1 MAAARVEVL
10 PWVRV
15 ASRSSGRARRIV
27 GAVVTGST
35 VAPRRR
41 WPHALIDWV
50 YQAYTR
56 TVTMTTIKLDSTLR
70 DRLNTEARRRG
81 QTAGTFVEDL
91 FAIWLREQR
100 FAEIRRAMAGAS
112 DADIESY
119 RVETAALGALAGEGL
134 DDEPA
139 AR

>member
-1 MAAARVEVL
+1 MAAAWVEVL

-27 GAVVTGST
+27 GAVVTGRT

-41 WPHALIDWV
+41 RPNALIDWV

-81 QTAGTFVEDL
+81 QTAGSFVEDL

-100 FAEIRRAMAGAS
+100 FAQIRRAMAGAS

-119 RVETAALGALAGEGL
+119 RVETAALDALAGEGL

>member
-1 MAAARVEVL
+1 MAAAWVEVL

-27 GAVVTGST
+27 GAVVTGRT
-35 VAPRRR
+35 VATRRR
-41 WPHALIDWV
+41 RPHALNDRV
-50 YQAYTR
+50 YQAYTH

-100 FAEIRRAMAGAS
+100 FAEIRRTMAGAS

-119 RVETAALGALAGEGL
+119 RVETAALDALAGEGL
-134 DDEPA
+134 DDGPA
-139 AR
+139 GR